1 MGDELICDEIAPQYK
16 NHEGKFYLY
25 GGDVYYLLK
34 GEFYKLLGVDP
45 LEDYLPELSIGESFY
60 LLDREG
66 RAFLGKVTKK
76 GIVYYPVKG
85 YRRVYDELVLYVDKR
100 LDKQGVIQ

>member
-1 MGDELICDEIAPQYK
+1 VGDELICDEIAPQYK